1 VTDVRDSIVTRPDE
15 ERLAE
20 AAPAAPAGDWES
32 PAHLVSDRAEHDG
45 QLPGATPPD
54 EGWPGRVIRVPEVPV
69 RKVVAAACLCLAG
82 LIVIFLVY
90 LLAFTPVTASRN
102 QQRLVQSLVTQ
113 PLYRYNLASGQ
124 LPAEGSAVAVLSIP
138 ALQLHQ
144 VVVEGSSAADLMN
157 GPGLMPG
164 TALPGTPGNAVIAG
178 RRVTFGAPFG
188 ALDQLRKGDRIRIVD
203 GAGTSVY
210 RITRSLVV
218 TSGQKDVVA
227 PTTDNRL
234 TLITSDSSLLT
245 SGRFVVLAKLTT
257 VPYAVPSESVAVP
270 TYELGLSGDPSAGGL
285 ALFWALLSLL
295 VLIVAGLA
303 IWRWRHPWLVY
314 LLATP
319 IFIACGLFACESV
332 ARALPAT
339 L

>member
-1 VTDVRDSIVTRPDE
+1 VTDVRDSIATRSEE
-15 ERLAE
+15 ERLAD
-20 AAPAAPAGDWES
+20 APPVSDWE
-32 PAHLVSDRAEHDG
+32 ARERMADDWAEPDG
-45 QLPGATPPD
+45 HLPGAAPPD
-54 EGWPGRVIRVPEVPV
+54 EGGQGRVIRVPDVPV
-69 RKVVAAACLCLAG
+69 RKVVAVACFSLAG
-82 LIVIFLVY
+82 LIILFVVY
-90 LLAFTPVTASRN
+90 LLAFTPLTASRN

-113 PLYRYNLASGQ
+113 PLFRYNLASGQ
-124 LPAEGSAVAVLSIP
+124 LPPEGSAVAVLSIP

-144 VVVEGSSAADLMN
+144 VVVEGTSAADLTN

-164 TALPGTPGNAVIAG
+164 TALPGTPGNSVIAG
-178 RRVTFGAPFG
+178 RRVTFGAAFG
-188 ALDQLRKGDRIRIVD
+188 ALDKLRKGDRITIVD

-210 RITRSLVV
+210 RVTRSLVV
-218 TSGQKDVVA
+218 TAGQQDVVA

-234 TLITSDSSLLT
+234 TMITSDSSLFT
-245 SGRFVVLAKLTT
+245 SGRLVVLAKLTT

-295 VLIVAGLA
+295 LLVGAALA

-314 LLATP
+314 LLVTP
-319 IFIACGLFACESV
+319 VFIVCGLFACESI

-339 L
+339 F

>member
-1 VTDVRDSIVTRPDE
+1 VTDVRDSIATRSEE
-15 ERLAE
+15 ERLAD
-20 AAPAAPAGDWES
+20 APPVSDWE
-32 PAHLVSDRAEHDG
+32 ARERMADDWAEPDG
-45 QLPGATPPD
+45 HLPGAAPPD
-54 EGWPGRVIRVPEVPV
+54 EGGQGRVIRVPDVPV
-69 RKVVAAACLCLAG
+69 RKVVAVACFSLAG
-82 LIVIFLVY
+82 LIILFVVY
-90 LLAFTPVTASRN
+90 LLAFTPLTASRN

-113 PLYRYNLASGQ
+113 PLFRYNLASGQ
-124 LPAEGSAVAVLSIP
+124 LPPEGSAVAVLSIP

-144 VVVEGSSAADLMN
+144 VVVEGTSAADLTN

-164 TALPGTPGNAVIAG
+164 TALPGTPGNSVIAG
-178 RRVTFGAPFG
+178 RRVTFGAAFG
-188 ALDQLRKGDRIRIVD
+188 ALDRLRKGDRITIVD

-210 RITRSLVV
+210 RVTRSLVV
-218 TSGQKDVVA
+218 TAGQQDVVA

-234 TLITSDSSLLT
+234 TMITSDSSLFT
-245 SGRFVVLAKLTT
+245 SGRLVVLAKLTT

-295 VLIVAGLA
+295 LLVGAALA

-314 LLATP
+314 LLVTP
-319 IFIACGLFACESV
+319 VFIVCGLFACESI

-339 L
+339 F

>member
-1 VTDVRDSIVTRPDE
+1 MANDW
-15 ERLAE
+15 AE
-20 AAPAAPAGDWES
+20 PEG
-32 PAHLVSDRAEHDG
+32 H
-45 QLPGATPPD
+45 LPGGHPPD
-54 EGWPGRVIRVPEVPV
+54 EGWQGRVIRVPEVPV
-69 RKVVAAACLCLAG
+69 RKLVAVACLSLAG
-82 LIVIFLVY
+82 LIILFIVY
-90 LLAFTPVTASRN
+90 LLAFTPLTASRN

-124 LPAEGSAVAVLSIP
+124 LPPEGSAVAVLSIP

-144 VVVEGSSAADLMN
+144 VVVEGTSAADLTN

-164 TALPGTPGNAVIAG
+164 TALPGTPGNSVIAG
-178 RRVTFGAPFG
+178 RRVTFGAAFG
-188 ALDQLRKGDRIRIVD
+188 ALDRLRKGDRITIVD

-210 RITRSLVV
+210 RVTRSLVV
-218 TSGQKDVVA
+218 TAGQQDVVA
-227 PTTDNRL
+227 PTTENRL
-234 TLITSDSSLLT
+234 TMITSDSSLFT
-245 SGRFVVLAKLTT
+245 SGRLVVLAKLTT

-295 VLIVAGLA
+295 LLIGAALA

-314 LLATP
+314 LLITP
-319 IFIACGLFACESV
+319 VFIVCGLFACESI

-339 L
+339 F